1 MLAKFVEFQ
10 IHYLQKEVI
19 SSKSLQ
25 KTVHKLIMYI
35 SDYIDFLC
43 PSLVFR
49 VPKSGKT
56 LRIAQ
61 EDWALT

>member
-10 IHYLQKEVI
+10 IHYLQKGVI
-19 SSKSLQ
+19 SPESLQ
-25 KTVHKLIMYI
+25 KTIYKLL
-35 SDYIDFLC
+35 SDYVDFLC

>member
-10 IHYLQKEVI
+10 IHYLQKGVI

-25 KTVHKLIMYI
+25 KTIYKLIKRLYV
-35 SDYIDFLC
+35 DFLC